1 MIKKDNEDLKIKNG
15 KDKNGNK
22 KGIH

>member
-1 MIKKDNEDLKIKNG
+1 MIKKDNKDLKKNNG